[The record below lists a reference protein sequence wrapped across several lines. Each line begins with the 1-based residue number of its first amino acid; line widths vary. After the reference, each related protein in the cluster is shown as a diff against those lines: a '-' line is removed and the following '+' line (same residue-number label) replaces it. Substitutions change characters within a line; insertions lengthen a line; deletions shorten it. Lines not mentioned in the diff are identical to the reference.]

1 MSVSRKKIWV
11 IVFSMLFTQQSVE
24 RTLSSTLASG

>member
-1 MSVSRKKIWV
+1 MRLSPNQIAAIVS
-11 IVFSMLFTQQSVE
+11 FMLLTQLSPE

>member
-1 MSVSRKKIWV
+1 MRFSPNQIAA
-11 IVFSMLFTQQSVE
+11 IVLYMDSTQLSAE

>member
-1 MSVSRKKIWV
+1 MSVSRKKTCV
-11 IVFSMLFTQQSVE
+11 IVFSMLFTQLSAE